1 MRGSSIG
8 QIYLFLPV
16 LCVFLVFPIDSIP
29 LDMVEEH
36 GLRFHVLLVIDVS
49 DFSCPSCLE
58 LIVDFVR
65 DIPSSI
71 RKMRTA
77 AVWRVYSPEE
87 NGESDLKSRI
97 WHKKMRGF
105 AAANAIDFPIW
116 MISESGSEACFGDG
130 SRLLIFPPRSGTVL
144 SFSFPLTFEERIN
157 VQSLFD
163 EWIQEGFH

>member
-1 MRGSSIG
+1 M
-8 QIYLFLPV
+8 
-16 LCVFLVFPIDSIP
+16 
-29 LDMVEEH
+29 
-36 GLRFHVLLVIDVS
+36 RFHVLLVIDVS

-105 AAANAIDFPIW
+105 AAANAIDF
-116 MISESGSEACFGDG
+116 
-130 SRLLIFPPRSGTVL
+130 
-144 SFSFPLTFEERIN
+144 
-157 VQSLFD
+157 
-163 EWIQEGFH
+163 